1 MRLFAL
7 ILMSLFTITVNSQD
21 MMNKLSVNPIQILG
35 YNRLN
40 VDFERGFGEGKYGIN
55 FYFGRTGNS
64 TRKIHGQY
72 SYLSEQSVG
81 FKRYTRYIDKTC
93 FWYGGLLSVSS
104 GDIYDENKLD
114 SATNIGA
121 LGLLGSGGYQIL
133 IRQFYLNFYLNFGYA
148 LTNDLFGS
156 AEYSGD
162 IGRPTD
168 FLLTYGLKIG
178 FAF

>member
-1 MRLFAL
+1 MFL
-7 ILMSLFTITVNSQD
+7 STVTVYSQE

-40 VDFERGFGEGKYGIN
+40 VEFERGFNQGKYGIS
-55 FYFGRTGNS
+55 FYIGHTGNS

-81 FKRYTRYIDKTC
+81 YKRYAKRFDNSC
-93 FWYGGLLSVSS
+93 FWYGGLLSVTS
-104 GDIYDENKLD
+104 GNIFDENMID

-121 LGLLGSGGYQIL
+121 FGLLGSGGYQIL
-133 IRQFYLNFYLNFGYA
+133 VKHFYLNLYLNFGYA
-148 LTNDLFGS
+148 ITNDLFGS
-156 AEYSGD
+156 AKYTVNMGK
-162 IGRPTD
+162 PTD

-178 FAF
+178 YAF

>member
-1 MRLFAL
+1 MKLLGL
-7 ILMSLFTITVNSQD
+7 IFVSLITTSVYSQEKL
-21 MMNKLSVNPIQILG
+21 NKLSINPIQILG

-40 VDFERGFGEGKYGIN
+40 VDYERGFSQGKFGIN
-55 FYFGRTGNS
+55 FYFGHTGNS

-81 FKRYTRYIDKTC
+81 FKRYIKNIDKTC

-104 GDIYDENKLD
+104 GDIFDENMID

-121 LGLLGSGGYQIL
+121 LGILGSGGYQIL
-133 IRQFYLNFYLNFGYA
+133 VKHFYLNVYLNFGYA
-148 LTNDLFGS
+148 ITNDLFGS
-156 AEYSGD
+156 AKYTGD

-178 FAF
+178 IAF